1 MEFINKKHLSEIDD
15 LNIMYNTTYEEFVIN
30 HNILKEKLLE
40 KQFEDRNNL
49 ILNLK
54 KTKNNLI

>member
-1 MEFINKKHLSEIDD
+1 
-15 LNIMYNTTYEEFVIN
+15 MYNTTYEEFVIN

-49 ILNLK
+49 IIEFEKNKKQFNLN
-54 KTKNNLI
+54 N